1 MVLLPALLP
10 PVARGHLGMSGDT
23 FRYQKFGGVGATSIW
38 CVEARD
44 AAK

>member
-23 FRYQKFGGVGATSIW
+23 FHYQKLGGVGATSIW